1 MQLVHDALNIIG
13 LPLALHVVL
22 HTYIPN
28 PTAREI
34 ASLAT
39 MKLNYGGALNI
50 SLEPVESEDVME
62 DVLVYDS
69 SSRRCLGAAGML

>member
-1 MQLVHDALNIIG
+1 MC
-13 LPLALHVVL
+13 
-22 HTYIPN
+22 HTAAPPH

-50 SLEPVESEDVME
+50 SLEPVESEDIME
-62 DVLVYDS
+62 DILVYDDDR
-69 SSRRCLGAAGML
+69 RRCLGAAGTYIKCFCCSRSVVWML